1 MLTLV
6 TNKLRGLAAGI
17 LVAIYAFGVLAPSM
31 VFSFN
36 SNASIIHSL
45 TEVHG
50 DLLVLHFHPHDD
62 DGKHSDKQSPG
73 GVHHC
78 CGVLAAPGLPP
89 LIEVS
94 IVATVCVALVPS
106 LPQNDHAGCG
116 AVTLDRPPRPS
127 LLT

>member
-1 MLTLV
+1 MLTSV
-6 TNKLRGLAAGI
+6 TNKVRGLGAGI
-17 LVAIYAFGVLAPSM
+17 LVVIYAFGVLAPSM

-62 DGKHSDKQSPG
+62 DGKHSDKQSPA

-78 CGVLAAPGLPP
+78 CGVLAVAGLPP
-89 LIEVS
+89 PIEVS
-94 IVATVCVALVPS
+94 VIAPICASLVPS
-106 LPQNDHAGCG
+106 LPQEHQAGCG
-116 AVTLDRPPRPS
+116 PVTLDRPPRPS
-127 LLT
+127 VLT

>member
-1 MLTLV
+1 MLTSV
-6 TNKLRGLAAGI
+6 TNKVRGWAAAM
-17 LVAIYAFGVLAPSM
+17 LVAAYAFGVLAPSM

-50 DLLVLHFHPHDD
+50 DMLVLHFHPYGD
-62 DGKHSDKQSPG
+62 DGKGSDRQSPT

-78 CGVLAAPGLPP
+78 CGVVAVPGLPP
-89 LIEVS
+89 PIEVS
-94 IVATVCVALVPS
+94 IVAPICASLVPS
-106 LPQNDHAGCG
+106 LPQDRHAGCG
-116 AVTLDRPPRPS
+116 PVTLDRPPRPS

>member
-1 MLTLV
+1 M
-6 TNKLRGLAAGI
+6 RGWAAAM
-17 LVAIYAFGVLAPSM
+17 LVATYAFGVLAPSM

-50 DLLVLHFHPHDD
+50 DLMVLHFHLD
-62 DGKHSDKQSPG
+62 DGDRTGSGKKSSAD
-73 GVHHC
+73 VHHC

-89 LIEVS
+89 PIEVS
-94 IVATVCVALVPS
+94 IVTPICASLVPS
-106 LPQNDHAGCG
+106 LPQDHHAGSG
-116 AVTLDRPPRPS
+116 PVTLDRPPRPS